1 MSAHLQWAIINKFN
15 CYDIKK
21 TGTTLTK
28 EPSHLKGKKPLK
40 YNTLVNPGSKS
51 LQTVRLALMFINVFR
66 RCCLC

>member
-21 TGTTLTK
+21 AGTTWTK
-28 EPSHLKGKKPLK
+28 EPGHLKGKKSLK
-40 YNTLVNPGSKS
+40 YNTLVNPGSKTF
-51 LQTVRLALMFINVFR
+51 LTVHITLIFINVFR